1 MDNRGVGQYDL
12 SALCAVLAK
21 EYEWASKLNSQA
33 RQASAERAWQSIK
46 RFYDNCKN
54 PLIKKKGYPK
64 FKKSRSVEYK
74 TTGYK
79 LSKSTSY
86 FAPKQ
91 AWFLNQLIY
100 CHDNLLQKSP

>member
-54 PLIKKKGYPK
+54 PLIKK
-64 FKKSRSVEYK
+64 SWLDALLHRTIEV
-74 TTGYK
+74 TK
-79 LSKSTSY
+79 LKI
-86 FAPKQ
+86 
-91 AWFLNQLIY
+91 LVI
-100 CHDNLLQKSP
+100 